1 MIKEASFYYWGP
13 LLFKTKLDKGDVE
26 ALKKLC
32 NEAQLKKIDARKDL
46 VGAIKEELDI
56 NKKKYAA
63 ITKPYLDSYSV
74 SYKMWYGE
82 KIKKIETG
90 PVWVNFMKKGEFN
103 PPHIHPNHDLS
114 SVLYLDIPPGLKKE
128 VQQFKGRPG
137 GPGAVNFF
145 IAGPQAFHNNFYTF
159 QPEVGDFFIFPW
171 TLTHFVGPFQ
181 SSGTRTSIAAN
192 FKIKA

>member
-1 MIKEASFYYWGP
+1 MIKEARFYYWGP

-46 VGAIKEELDI
+46 VGVIKEELNI

-63 ITKPYLDSYSV
+63 ITKPYLDAYSV
-74 SYKMWYGE
+74 SYKNWYGE
-82 KIKKIETG
+82 KFKKIETVS
-90 PVWVNFMKKGEFN
+90 VWVNFMKKGEYN
-103 PPHIHPNHDLS
+103 PPHAHINCHLS
-114 SVLYLDIPPGLKKE
+114 SVLYLNIPPGLKKE
-128 VQQFKGRPG
+128 EQQFKGKGG
-137 GPGAVNFF
+137 GPGAINFL
-145 IAGPQAFHNNFYTF
+145 ICGPQDLFNHYYTF
-159 QPEVGDFFIFPW
+159 KPEVGDFFIFPW
-171 TLTHFVGPFQ
+171 SLTHFVGPFQ